1 MGFGTLFTGYFLLLN
16 VTLFSVTDVISALVM
31 ALGLYKLS
39 SVNKSFGRALLFSY
53 AFAAIGLCEAVGEL
67 IRMFEPSI
75 NIELFVT
82 ATSMV
87 RYILVGALTLYIL
100 MGIVDVS
107 KEVGLPALIKRGK
120 ILISLTFIIYP
131 LMAILSLPDLFGDTK
146 VLQVISFCAL
156 LFLFCKIIAMLVT
169 IYSAYMQICM
179 PEDNLD
185 KPEKPSR
192 FGFVNKY
199 REHKAEK
206 EAEYAKYKLEKLKK
220 GMNKKKK

>member
-16 VTLFSVTDVISALVM
+16 VTLFSITDIISALVM
-31 ALGLYKLS
+31 ALGLFKLS

-53 AFAAIGLCEAVGEL
+53 VFAAVGIFELTGEL
-67 IRMFEPSI
+67 IRMFDPTL

-82 ATSMV
+82 VTSMV
-87 RYILVGALTLYIL
+87 RYILVGILTLYIL
-100 MGIVDVS
+100 LGIIDIA
-107 KEVGLPALIKRGK
+107 KEVDLPVLVKRGK
-120 ILISLTFIIYP
+120 ILIPLTFIIYP
-131 LMAILSLPDLFGDTK
+131 ILAILSIPNLFGDTK
-146 VLQVISFCAL
+146 VLQIISFSAL
-156 LFLFCKIIAMLVT
+156 IFLFCKIIAMLVT

-179 PEDNLD
+179 PEDNID
-185 KPEKPSR
+185 KGEKPSR
-192 FGFVNKY
+192 FGFVNRY